1 MAPSPVLPVHD
12 LARRRRIVEDCFRRE
27 AGSSAPLPDDA
38 VDLIESGTLDS
49 MAWVSFLRTV
59 ESACGVSDLGARL
72 TQRPSSFASVL
83 ESLQE
88 ARATEPAPQGLSFTP
103 TQSESRMHAIVA
115 GSSCAVG
122 SHVMPSEEVD
132 RLFGMSIGKLRS
144 RAGIESIAYATDGEN
159 ELTLG
164 TAALREA
171 LRSAGSG
178 PQELDWIVSTSETHH
193 DYPSLA
199 SQLHSRLLLREACG
213 ALDVGGACLGLLN
226 ALAVAQA
233 LLASGQAR
241 TVAIVTA
248 DVHSRTLTPDR
259 VAGEFGGLFGDGA
272 SAFLLRAA
280 ATNDSPAYRLGEFVF
295 GCAGQYAAA
304 IRVSDDK
311 DGGLAVQFDGEALS
325 RAAITRMEKVLSQ
338 IEIRS
343 GIPRSAVGGFAT
355 HQPNPRL
362 VKLLAKQLG
371 VSPSTFPPIART
383 SGNLGS
389 STCGSA
395 LDAALRAAATL
406 NSHERKPIFLASLGP
421 GLVFGGGW
429 LTPGSS
435 GGFVQAS

>member
-1 MAPSPVLPVHD
+1 MAPSPVLLLHD
-12 LARRRRIVEDCFRRE
+12 LGRCRRIVEECFRRE
-27 AGSSAPLPDDA
+27 AGPAAPLPEDA
-38 VDLIESGTLDS
+38 IDLIETSALDS

-83 ESLQE
+83 KALQE
-88 ARATEPAPQGLSFTP
+88 SRATEPAPQSLLFTR
-103 TQSESRMHAIVA
+103 TQTESPAHALLA
-115 GSSCAVG
+115 GSSSVVG
-122 SHVMPSEEVD
+122 SHLLPSEEVD

-144 RAGIESIAYATDGEN
+144 RAGIESLAYAADGEN

-164 TAALREA
+164 AAALRET
-171 LRSAGSG
+171 LHSAGCG
-178 PQELDWIVSTSETHH
+178 PQELDWIVATSETHH

-199 SQLHSRLLLREACG
+199 SQLHSRLLVRETCG

-233 LLASGQAR
+233 LLVSGQAR

-272 SAFLLRAA
+272 SAFLLRGSADHA
-280 ATNDSPAYRLGEFVF
+280 SLEYRLGEFLF

-325 RAAITRMEKVLSQ
+325 RAAITRMEKVLAQ

-395 LDAALRAAATL
+395 LHAALRAATL
-406 NSHERKPIFLASLGP
+406 NSQERKPIFLASLGP
-421 GLVFGGGW
+421 GLVFGGSW
-429 LTPGSS
+429 LAPGDSKGS
-435 GGFVQAS
+435 V